1 MSSRLNAMQAERN
14 GSREHRS
21 DQKRPDPHS
30 QRWRSSPPD
39 PRRPPP
45 TRLGVFAAGSVEC
58 AWVAAPVGV
67 PSVFKLF
74 SEWQVEEEEGLLLR
88 AFAILRLIG
97 AVLPVGR
104 IWPGGRS

>member
-58 AWVAAPVGV
+58 AWLAALVVV
-67 PSVFKLF
+67 PSFFNLYT
-74 SEWQVEEEEGLLLR
+74 EWQFEEEKVLLLR
-88 AFAILRLIG
+88 SFAIVVLIG
-97 AVLPVGR
+97 ALVLISG
-104 IWPGGRS
+104 IGGGALA